1 MSRKYPVI
9 HKGDVFNRWT
19 ALEDE
24 EVGNYYVLCQCQ
36 CGTIR
41 KVKKDNLSDGRS
53 KSCGCY
59 NRECTRLNNMNKLGD
74 NYIEI
79 CEDYAKVYF
88 KDNIDY
94 FLIDIED
101 VDKIKK
107 YTWHRNKYRRDYITA
122 NKRSHYDG
130 RSGGSIQVARYIMD
144 CPKNMVVDHINGN
157 ISDNRKSN
165 LRICTHQ
172 QNSCNVQIKG
182 NNTSGHNGVYWDKS
196 RENTRN
202 ARYQAYI
209 AEKGHRIRCNFKI
222 SDYGS
227 KEEAYQEACKWQE
240 EMANK
245 LFGEYSVYNSRP
257 QENKTK

>member
-24 EVGNYYVLCQCQ
+24 EVGNRYILCQCQ

-41 KVKKDNLSDGRS
+41 KVKKGSLSDGRS

-59 NRECTRLNNMNKLGD
+59 NREWNRQYNTAKLG
-74 NYIEI
+74 NNRIEI
-79 CEDYAKVYF
+79 CQDYAKVYMA
-88 KDNIDY
+88 DNDY
-94 FLIDIED
+94 FIIDIED
-101 VDKIKK
+101 VDKIKTH
-107 YTWHRNKYRRDYITA
+107 TWHRNKQRKNNYITA
-122 NKRSHYDG
+122 GKRLHFEGSN
-130 RSGGSIQVARYIMD
+130 GGTIQLARYIVN
-144 CPKNMVVDHINGN
+144 CPKGMVVDHINGN
-157 ISDNRKSN
+157 VSDNRKSN

-172 QNSCNVQIKG
+172 QNSSNMAIRP
-182 NNTSGHNGVYWDKS
+182 NNTSGHIGVHWSKS
-196 RENTRN
+196 RESTKW
-202 ARYQAYI
+202 ACYQAYVS
-209 AEKGHRIRCNFKI
+209 KNGHRYYKDFRVSNY
-222 SDYGS
+222 SS